1 MHVTTLRNHPK
12 QGSHERGFKFRVP
25 MSRRHDVL
33 DWVRFKANSIGFT
46 LESAGPL
53 GGFRCSYH
61 ERDAESVLKFVA
73 DELRDMKV
81 VLIPDYQKRYGV
93 YED

>member
-1 MHVTTLRNHPK
+1 MHMKTLQEYPK

-33 DWVRFKANSIGFT
+33 NWIKFKAEEVGFI

-53 GGFRCSYH
+53 GGFRCSYR
-61 ERDAESVLKFVA
+61 ERNAEGVLKFVM

-81 VLIPDYQKRYGV
+81 SLIPNYQKRYGV